1 MQDSTIFREKIATPD
16 EPEQTAA
23 EMEKAILQN
32 DDIQGATK
40 ASEETDEPKERTNA
54 LENWEMEHGKYG
66 VELFGIKEVVK
77 EFPYGMQFGALDN
90 YIKAEIKEKGLEPS
104 PKTYMK
110 ILAELEAETG
120 TKDAETLTKMK
131 KLYDYIQIVKKF
143 NELKKK
149 KEMFR

>member
-1 MQDSTIFREKIATPD
+1 MDTVFREKLD
-16 EPEQTAA
+16 DSESQTAA
-23 EMEKAILQN
+23 EMEKVILEN
-32 DDIQGATK
+32 DDVQGATK
-40 ASEETDEPKERTNA
+40 AKEESDEPVERKNA

-66 VELFGIKEVVK
+66 IELFGIKEVVG
-77 EFPYGMQFGALDN
+77 EFPYKMQFGALDN

-120 TKDAETLTKMK
+120 TQDAETLTKMK
-131 KLYDYIQIVKKF
+131 KLYDYVQIVKKF
-143 NELKKK
+143 NEIKKK